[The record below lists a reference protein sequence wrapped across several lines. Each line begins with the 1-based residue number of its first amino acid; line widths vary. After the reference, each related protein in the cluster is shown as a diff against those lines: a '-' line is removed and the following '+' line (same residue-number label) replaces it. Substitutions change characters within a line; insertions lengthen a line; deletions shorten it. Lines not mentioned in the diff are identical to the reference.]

1 MEWRIGFCGTPS
13 KNFSK
18 KFEKPLDKLP
28 KVWYNKDTK
37 QGLRPTQWYYQKKG
51 IDRNEENCC

>member
-28 KVWYNKDTK
+28 KVWYNKNTK

-51 IDRNEENCC
+51 IDKNE